1 MTFFEVYLAGLLASM
16 ILMTILWLISLA
28 VKDSSIV
35 DSFWGFGFVVVALTY
50 YVLTPDGFAPRKL
63 LLLALVAIWGL
74 RLSLHVGYRNRGK
87 GEDFRY
93 AKWRQ
98 ESGPRWWW
106 LSFFRVYLLQGV
118 ILWIVS
124 APLLAAQWSAVPATL
139 TVVDTLGVIV
149 WIIGFAF
156 EAGGDWQLMQFKRNP
171 ANRGKVLN
179 TGFWRYT
186 RHPNYFGDAAQWWG
200 FWLIAAAAGGWW
212 TAFSPLL
219 MTFLL
224 VRVSGVALLEKTLK
238 ETRPAYRE
246 YMETT
251 PAFFPWFPRKKA

>member
-1 MTFFEVYLAGLLASM
+1 MTFLEVYLTGLLAATV
-16 ILMTILWLISLA
+16 LMTILWLISLA
-28 VKDSSIV
+28 IKDSSIV
-35 DSFWGFGFVVVALTY
+35 DIFWGFGFVVVGATY
-50 YVLTPDGFAPRKL
+50 FALTPDGFGTRKL

-74 RLSLHVGYRNRGK
+74 RLSLHIGYRNIGK

-98 ESGPRWWW
+98 EHGASWWW
-106 LSFFRVYLLQGV
+106 MSFFRVFLLQGV
-118 ILWIVS
+118 ILWVVS
-124 APLLAAQWSAVPATL
+124 IPLLAAQWSATPANL
-139 TVVDTLGVIV
+139 TFIDYLGVIV

-171 ANRGKVLN
+171 ANKGKVLN

-186 RHPNYFGDAAQWWG
+186 RHPNYFGDATQWWG

-212 TAFSPLL
+212 TVYSPLI

-224 VRVSGVALLEKTLK
+224 VRVSGVALLEKSLK

-251 PAFFPWFPRKKA
+251 PAFFPWFPRKKR

>member
-16 ILMTILWLISLA
+16 ILMIILWLISLA

-124 APLLAAQWSAVPATL
+124 APLLAAQWSAVPAAL